1 MIKRIIFDLDN
12 TLIEWKDEY
21 WDGVEEALKSEY
33 IKYTKQDIKDIEN
46 AIDRYET
53 EYNTYTKENMLEWIN
68 KSVNIKVNMRF
79 LEKCLE
85 HFSNCI
91 PNKIDKDIYETL
103 EYLSKKYELVVLT
116 NWFEKQQAKRLE
128 TVGILK
134 YFSKVYAPETFL
146 IKPNKE
152 AFMKACQNKPEEVVM
167 VGDSLKADIEGAIN
181 AGLKAIYINK
191 NAEKG
196 SKDYITINEFSELKN
211 VL

>member
-1 MIKRIIFDLDN
+1 MIKRIIFDIDN

-21 WDGVEEALKSEY
+21 WDGIEEDLKSEH

-53 EYNTYTKENMLEWIN
+53 EYNTYTKENMLECIN
-68 KSVNIKVNMRF
+68 KYIKIKVNMEF

-85 HFSNCI
+85 HFSNCA
-91 PNKIDKDIYETL
+91 PNKMNKEIYETL

-152 AFMKACQNKPEEVVM
+152 AFMKACQNKPEEAVM

-191 NAEKG
+191 NAEEG

>member
-21 WDGVEEALKSEY
+21 WDGVEEALKSEN

-68 KSVNIKVNMRF
+68 KSVNIKVNMGF

-85 HFSNCI
+85 HFSNCA
-91 PNKIDKDIYETL
+91 PNKMNKEIYETL
-103 EYLSKKYELVVLT
+103 EYLSEKYELVVLT
-116 NWFEKQQAKRLE
+116 NWFKDPQVKRLKIAN
-128 TVGILK
+128 ILK
-134 YFSKVYAPETFL
+134 YFSKVYEPETFL

-152 AFMKACQNKPEEVVM
+152 AFMKACQNKPEEAVM
-167 VGDSLKADIEGAIN
+167 VGDTLKVDIEGAIN

>member
-12 TLIEWKDEY
+12 ILIEWKDEY
-21 WDGVEEALKSEY
+21 WDGVEEALKSEN

-53 EYNTYTKENMLEWIN
+53 EYNTYTKGNMLEWIN
-68 KSVNIKVNMRF
+68 KSVNIKVNMGF

-85 HFSNCI
+85 HFSNCA
-91 PNKIDKDIYETL
+91 PNKMNKEIYETL
-103 EYLSKKYELVVLT
+103 EYLSEKYELVVLT
-116 NWFEKQQAKRLE
+116 NWFKDHQVKRLKIAN
-128 TVGILK
+128 ILK

-152 AFMKACQNKPEEVVM
+152 AFMKACQNKPEEAVM
-167 VGDSLKADIEGAIN
+167 VGDTLKVDIEGAIN

-196 SKDYITINEFSELKN
+196 SKDYTTINEFSELKN
-211 VL
+211 IL

>member
-12 TLIEWKDEY
+12 ILIEWKDEY
-21 WDGVEEALKSEY
+21 WDGVEEALKSEN

-53 EYNTYTKENMLEWIN
+53 EYNTYTKGNMLEWIN
-68 KSVNIKVNMRF
+68 KSVNIKVNMGF

-85 HFSNCI
+85 HFSNCA
-91 PNKIDKDIYETL
+91 PNKMNKEIYETL
-103 EYLSKKYELVVLT
+103 EYLSEKYELVVLT
-116 NWFEKQQAKRLE
+116 NWFKDPQVKRLKIAN
-128 TVGILK
+128 ILK

-152 AFMKACQNKPEEVVM
+152 AFMKACQNKPEEAVM
-167 VGDSLKADIEGAIN
+167 VGDTLKVDIEGAIN
-181 AGLKAIYINK
+181 VGLKAIYINK

-196 SKDYITINEFSELKN
+196 SKDYTTINEFSELKN

>member
-21 WDGVEEALKSEY
+21 WDGVEEALNFAN
-33 IKYTKQDIKDIEN
+33 IKHTKQDIKDIEN

-68 KSVNIKVNMRF
+68 KSVNIKVNIGF

-128 TVGILK
+128 TVNILK
-134 YFSKVYAPETFL
+134 YFSEVYAPETFL

-152 AFMKACQNKPEEVVM
+152 AFMKACQNKPEEAVM
-167 VGDSLKADIEGAIN
+167 VGDSLNADIEGAIN

-191 NAEKG
+191 NAEKS

>member
-12 TLIEWKDEY
+12 ILIEWKDEY
-21 WDGVEEALKSEY
+21 WDGVEEALKSEN

-53 EYNTYTKENMLEWIN
+53 EYNTYTKGNMLEWIN
-68 KSVNIKVNMRF
+68 KSVNIKVNMGF

-85 HFSNCI
+85 HFSNCA
-91 PNKIDKDIYETL
+91 PNKMNKEIYETL
-103 EYLSKKYELVVLT
+103 EYLSEKYELVVLT
-116 NWFEKQQAKRLE
+116 NWFKDPQVKRLKIAN
-128 TVGILK
+128 ILK
-134 YFSKVYAPETFL
+134 YFSKVYATETFL

-152 AFMKACQNKPEEVVM
+152 AFMKACQNKPEEAVM
-167 VGDSLKADIEGAIN
+167 VGDTLKVDIEGAIN

-196 SKDYITINEFSELKN
+196 SKDYTTINEFSELKN
-211 VL
+211 IL

>member
-12 TLIEWKDEY
+12 TLIEWKNEY
-21 WDGVEEALKSEY
+21 WDGVEEALKFEH

-46 AIDRYET
+46 AMNKYES
-53 EYNTYTKENMLEWIN
+53 EYNIYTKENMLECIN
-68 KSVNIKVNMRF
+68 KYIKIKVNMEF

-85 HFSNCI
+85 HFSNCA
-91 PNKIDKDIYETL
+91 PNKMNKEIYETL

-152 AFMKACQNKPEEVVM
+152 AFMKACQNKPEEAVM
-167 VGDSLKADIEGAIN
+167 VGDNLKADIEGAIN

-191 NAEKG
+191 NVEKS

>member
-12 TLIEWKDEY
+12 ILIEWKDEY
-21 WDGVEEALKSEY
+21 WDGVEEALKSEN

-53 EYNTYTKENMLEWIN
+53 EYNTYTKGNMLEWIN
-68 KSVNIKVNMRF
+68 KSVNIKVNMGF

-85 HFSNCI
+85 HFSNCA
-91 PNKIDKDIYETL
+91 PNKMNKEIYETL
-103 EYLSKKYELVVLT
+103 EYLSEKYELVVLT
-116 NWFEKQQAKRLE
+116 NWFKDPQVKRLKIAN
-128 TVGILK
+128 ILK

-152 AFMKACQNKPEEVVM
+152 AFMKACQNKPEEAVM
-167 VGDSLKADIEGAIN
+167 VGDTLKVDIEGAIN

-191 NAEKG
+191 NAEK
-196 SKDYITINEFSELKN
+196 SSRDYTTINEFSELKN
-211 VL
+211 IL

>member
-21 WDGVEEALKSEY
+21 WDGVEEALNFAN
-33 IKYTKQDIKDIEN
+33 IKHTKQDIKDIEN
-46 AIDRYET
+46 AMNKYES
-53 EYNTYTKENMLEWIN
+53 EYNIYTKENMLECIN
-68 KSVNIKVNMRF
+68 KYIKIKVNMEF

-146 IKPNKE
+146 IKPNK
-152 AFMKACQNKPEEVVM
+152 
-167 VGDSLKADIEGAIN
+167 
-181 AGLKAIYINK
+181 
-191 NAEKG
+191 
-196 SKDYITINEFSELKN
+196 
-211 VL
+211 

>member
-1 MIKRIIFDLDN
+1 M
-12 TLIEWKDEY
+12 E
-21 WDGVEEALKSEY
+21 
-33 IKYTKQDIKDIEN
+33 
-46 AIDRYET
+46 
-53 EYNTYTKENMLEWIN
+53 
-68 KSVNIKVNMRF
+68 F

-85 HFSNCI
+85 HFSNCA
-91 PNKIDKDIYETL
+91 PNKMNKEIYETL

-152 AFMKACQNKPEEVVM
+152 AFMKACQNKPEEAVM

-211 VL
+211 IL

>member
-1 MIKRIIFDLDN
+1 MIKRIIFDIDN

-21 WDGVEEALKSEY
+21 WDGIEEDLKSEH

-53 EYNTYTKENMLEWIN
+53 EYNTYTKENMLECIN
-68 KSVNIKVNMRF
+68 KYIKIKVNMEF

-85 HFSNCI
+85 HFSNCA
-91 PNKIDKDIYETL
+91 PNKMNKEIYETL
-103 EYLSKKYELVVLT
+103 EYLSEKYELVVLT
-116 NWFEKQQAKRLE
+116 NWFKDPQVKRLKIAN
-128 TVGILK
+128 ILK

-152 AFMKACQNKPEEVVM
+152 AFMKACQNKPEEAVM
-167 VGDSLKADIEGAIN
+167 VGDSLKTDIEGAIN

-191 NAEKG
+191 NAEKS